1 MAKKISRA
9 QLRRLI
15 NEEIAAVQ
23 NEGFW
28 KGAGAAAL
36 RFLPGGGAALDY
48 ARSQGFERLEQ
59 RLDSIEARLR
69 ALEGSGGSI

>member
-1 MAKKISRA
+1 MAKKISRE

-15 NEEIAAVQ
+15 NEEIATVQ

-36 RFLPGGGAALDY
+36 RYLPGGGAALDY
-48 ARSQGFERLEQ
+48 ARSQGIERLEQ